1 MVSSGMTRA
10 FSSGGKIGSTDW
22 CWCFVVP
29 PVFSLAALLVAT
41 SPPTEA
47 CAETPAS
54 AAAPQSHGRPVL
66 GQSYARSQSQA
77 LETDKALF
85 SMSLSSTT
93 TAIQLCLYIS
103 GGKC

>member
-1 MVSSGMTRA
+1 MTRA

-29 PVFSLAALLVAT
+29 PVFSLAALSVAT

-66 GQSYARSQSQA
+66 GQSCARSQSQS
-77 LETDKALF
+77 LEKHTRPFLRVTF
-85 SMSLSSTT
+85 ILYHHCH
-93 TAIQLCLYIS
+93 TAGIHMAEGNC
-103 GGKC
+103 